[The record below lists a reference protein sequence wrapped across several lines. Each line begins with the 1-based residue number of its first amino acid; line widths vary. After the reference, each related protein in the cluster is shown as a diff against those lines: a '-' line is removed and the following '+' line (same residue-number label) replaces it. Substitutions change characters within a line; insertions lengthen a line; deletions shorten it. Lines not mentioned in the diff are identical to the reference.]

1 MNNFVYVCFW
11 LSGVYLQGNILEVG
25 LLLDQK
31 VDAHV
36 VLLDIA
42 KLLSVMVAPFIVR
55 SPQW

>member
-42 KLLSVMVAPFIVR
+42 
-55 SPQW
+55 